1 MSKEKKISQNP
12 YIAKDELLVKLGFR
26 EMIDITKL
34 LYNEGQIDGV
44 PKNPRYLKESEHDN
58 LVKSLADSPEFL
70 EYKPLMVYGL
80 EDGTYVTI
88 CGNMRLRVANELR
101 IGGNTN
107 FDKLP
112 CFVLKTD
119 TPIQKIKEYA
129 IKDNVQ
135 AGNWDWDELANG
147 DWKVDELQDWGVDCS
162 FLTDTEPVE
171 QMSERKETED
181 DNYDENEHEIET
193 KCKLGDIW
201 QLGQHRLMCGDSTDA
216 AQVAL
221 LLDGQQIQLYL
232 TDPPYNVAYG
242 YDNSTTEGHRKDG
255 LVVLNDK
262 MDNDKF
268 EQFLTNAFNAA
279 NANMRK
285 GASFYIFHSD
295 GYSYWFRKALI
306 NTVDLELREN
316 LIWVKNSMV
325 LGRQD
330 YQWRHEPCLY
340 GWKKGASH
348 NWFSDRKQTT
358 VMEFDRP
365 TKSVE
370 HPTMKPIPLFA
381 YLIQNSSQEGWN
393 VYDSFGGSGTTV
405 MACEQLDRN
414 GFLMEL
420 DPHYCD
426 VIINRWETYT
436 GKKAEKIK
444 ENENE

>member
-1 MSKEKKISQNP
+1 MAKKQNNTLN
-12 YIAKDELLVKLGFR
+12 ELGIKQRVNLSCL
-26 EMIDITKL
+26 EL
-34 LYNEGQIDGV
+34 NEGQIVGI
-44 PKNPRYLKESEHDN
+44 PKNPRYLKGEEHDK
-58 LVKSLADSPEFL
+58 LKKSLKDSPEL
-70 EYKPLMVYGL
+70 LQYKPLMVYAIG
-80 EDGTYVTI
+80 GGKFVVI
-88 CGNMRLRVANELR
+88 CGNMRLRICQELHNE
-101 IGGNTN
+101 GVEG
-107 FDKLP
+107 FDALP
-112 CFVLKTD
+112 CFVLNKD
-119 TPIQKIKEYA
+119 VPIAKIKEYA

-147 DWKVDELQDWGVDCS
+147 DWEVDDLQDWGVDCS

-171 QMSERKETED
+171 EMSERKETED
-181 DNYDENEHEIET
+181 DAYDEDEHEIEA

-201 QLGQHRLMCGDSTDA
+201 QLGRHRLMCGDSTDA
-216 AQVAL
+216 SQVAKL
-221 LLDGQQIQLYL
+221 LGGTNIQLYL

-242 YDNSTTEGHRKDG
+242 YDGAATEGHRKDG

-268 EQFLTNAFNAA
+268 EEFLTNAFNAA
-279 NANMRK
+279 NANMEK

-306 NTVDLELREN
+306 NTVDLELRET

-393 VYDSFGGSGTTV
+393 VYDSFGGSGTTI

-444 ENENE
+444 V

>member
-1 MSKEKKISQNP
+1 MVKKQNSTLNELGVKERINLSCL
-12 YIAKDELLVKLGFR
+12 EL
-26 EMIDITKL
+26 
-34 LYNEGQIDGV
+34 NEGQIVGI
-44 PKNPRYLKESEHDN
+44 PKNPRYLKGEEHDK
-58 LVKSLADSPEFL
+58 LKKSLKDSPKL
-70 EYKPLMVYGL
+70 LQYKPLMVYAAEG
-80 EDGTYVTI
+80 GKFVVI
-88 CGNMRLRVANELR
+88 CGNMRLRICQELHNE
-101 IGGNTN
+101 GVEG
-107 FDKLP
+107 FDALP
-112 CFVLKTD
+112 CFVLNKD
-119 TPIQKIKEYA
+119 VSIAKIKEYA

-147 DWKVDELQDWGVDCS
+147 DWEVDDLQDWGVDCS
-162 FLTDTEPVE
+162 FLTDTEPVKE
-171 QMSERKETED
+171 MSERKETED
-181 DNYDENEHEIET
+181 DAYDEDEHEIEA

-201 QLGQHRLMCGDSTDA
+201 QLGRHRLMCGDSTDTS
-216 AQVAL
+216 QVAKL
-221 LLDGQQIQLYL
+221 LGGTNIQLYL

-242 YDNSTTEGHRKDG
+242 YDGAATEGHRKDG

-268 EQFLTNAFNAA
+268 EEFLTNAFNAA
-279 NANMRK
+279 NANMEK

-444 ENENE
+444 V

>member
-1 MSKEKKISQNP
+1 MAKKQNNTLSELGVKERISLSCL
-12 YIAKDELLVKLGFR
+12 EL
-26 EMIDITKL
+26 
-34 LYNEGQIDGV
+34 NEGQIVGI
-44 PKNPRYLKESEHDN
+44 PKNPRYLKGEEHDK
-58 LVKSLADSPEFL
+58 LKKSLKDSPEL
-70 EYKPLMVYGL
+70 LQYKPLMVYAIEG
-80 EDGTYVTI
+80 GKFVVI
-88 CGNMRLRVANELR
+88 CGNMRLRICQELHNE
-101 IGGNTN
+101 GVEG
-107 FDKLP
+107 FDALP
-112 CFVLKTD
+112 CFVLNKD
-119 TPIQKIKEYA
+119 VPIAKIKEYA

-147 DWKVDELQDWGVDCS
+147 DWEVDDLQDWGVDCS

-171 QMSERKETED
+171 EMSERKETED
-181 DNYDENEHEIET
+181 DEYDEDEHEIEA

-201 QLGQHRLMCGDSTDA
+201 QLGRHRLMCGDSTDA
-216 AQVAL
+216 SQVSKL
-221 LLDGQQIQLYL
+221 LGGTNIQLYL

-242 YDNSTTEGHRKDG
+242 YDGAATEGHRKDG

-268 EQFLTNAFNAA
+268 EEFLTNAFNAA
-279 NANMRK
+279 NANMEK

-393 VYDSFGGSGTTV
+393 VYDSFGGSGTTI
-405 MACEQLDRN
+405 MACEQLNRN
-414 GFLMEL
+414 GFSMEL

-436 GKKAEKIK
+436 GKKAEKITV
-444 ENENE
+444 